1 MPVKTV
7 KVKRKDHPNDFV
19 VINECDMAKDD
30 ELFVEKPAEAPK
42 ALTVKQLQK
51 ELKKLNVEFDK
62 KADQETLQKL
72 FDENKP
78 AE

>member
-1 MPVKTV
+1 
-7 KVKRKDHPNDFV
+7 
-19 VINECDMAKDD
+19 
-30 ELFVEKPAEAPK
+30 
-42 ALTVKQLQK
+42 LTVKQLQK